1 MELDMRF
8 GGDTELHAPMSEV
21 TFQERLHCTDF
32 GALISLLGTQRG
44 GDEWHRSRCPRRAT
58 SQH

>member
-1 MELDMRF
+1 MRF

-32 GALISLLGTQRG
+32 GALIQFAGHTGEGTRG
-44 GDEWHRSRCPRRAT
+44 TG
-58 SQH
+58 